1 MKKLLLLS
9 TLMTIISTNSYSIVL
24 NERSGIHQSL
34 CSYQDTLNIQEL
46 TCTFGLLTTSFPT
59 IIIDDVE
66 VDLNNEIESEN
77 QITTEIMEMQ
87 IDETTTTPALDAIAK
102 TIKKDP
108 AVVKAAALKL
118 YNQGGAL
125 TSEAVINASR

>member
-1 MKKLLLLS
+1 MQYLSLTLLTILFTLTSASAFVNANQSEDNGCYGDGFDCHIYS
-9 TLMTIISTNSYSIVL
+9 TSYSLPTLKL
-24 NERSGIHQSL
+24 NTAQV
-34 CSYQDTLNIQEL
+34 N
-46 TCTFGLLTTSFPT
+46 
-59 IIIDDVE
+59 
-66 VDLNNEIESEN
+66 LNNEIESEN